1 MDQRTKIVATLGPA
15 SANRDIL
22 TEMLAAGVNVVR
34 LNFSHGTYSEH
45 AANIVLLRE
54 ISESLNHPL
63 TLLQDLQG
71 LKFRIGEIENNSIT
85 LINDQPFALTV
96 RPVTGDAQMVSVDFP
111 DLPKYVQPGSRIL
124 LDDGSLELA
133 VVSISDDQIDTRVVL
148 GGELKSNKGI
158 NLPGAQI
165 NLPALTQK
173 DEADLSFGLEHGI
186 DAVAISFVCCASD
199 VVGIR
204 QAIARLAPDYHDT
217 PVIAKLE
224 RPQSLTNLE
233 EIILAADGVMVA
245 RGDLG
250 VELSPEEVPIAQKKI
265 IAAAN
270 RRAKLVITATQM
282 LDSMIKNPRPTRAE
296 TTDVANAIFDGT
308 DAVMLSG
315 ETAIGSYPVETV
327 KMMAAIIR
335 QAEANLASW
344 GHWDGNLGE
353 DATGLVTM
361 GEVTHDDALSITRA
375 ARELAHDR
383 DVAAIAVFTQTGRTA
398 HLMAKARPRVPILA
412 FTPARTTYQRLPMFW
427 GVIPFLVPFATTLE
441 AMLESVETA
450 ILSTTTIQP
459 GEQVVLISGFPVGA
473 LCPPNLA
480 LLHTIRK
487 K

>member
-15 SANRDIL
+15 SAKRDIL
-22 TEMLAAGVNVVR
+22 TQLLAAGVNVVR
-34 LNFSHGTYSEH
+34 LNFSHGTQSEH
-45 AANIVLLRE
+45 AAYIALLRE
-54 ISESLNHPL
+54 VSDRLNQPI

-71 LKFRIGEIENNSIT
+71 PKIRVGEIENKSIN
-85 LINDQPFALTV
+85 LKKDHAFALTV
-96 RPVTGDAQMVSVDFP
+96 HPTPGNEQKISVDFP
-111 DLPKYVQPGSRIL
+111 DLPKYVKPGNRIL

-133 VVSISDDQIDTRVVL
+133 VVAVSEEQIQTKVVH
-148 GGELKSNKGI
+148 GGVLKPNKGV
-158 NLPGAQI
+158 NLPGMQI
-165 NLPALTQK
+165 NFPALTQK
-173 DEADLSFGLEHGI
+173 DEADLAFGLEHGV
-186 DAVAISFVCCASD
+186 DAVAVSFVCCAEDIQS
-199 VVGIR
+199 VRRV
-204 QAIARLAPDYHDT
+204 IANVAPDQKDT

-224 RPQSLTNLE
+224 RPQSLTNLD
-233 EIILAADGVMVA
+233 EIVVAADGVMVA

-296 TTDVANAIFDGT
+296 TSDVANAIFDGT

-315 ETAIGSYPVETV
+315 ETAIGKYPVETV

-335 QAEANLASW
+335 QAEANLPKW

-353 DATGLVTM
+353 DATDLVTL
-361 GEVTHDDALSITRA
+361 GEVTRDDALSITRA

-383 DVAAIAVFTQTGRTA
+383 NVAAIAVFTQTGRTA

-427 GVIPFLVPFATTLE
+427 GVIPFLVPFANTLE
-441 AMLESVETA
+441 AMLESVEKV

-480 LLHTIRK
+480 LLHTIRER
-487 K
+487 